1 MKRTT
6 LWKLLTGVLLVAVL
20 LPLFPGLNATE
31 VAAVTTDP
39 PLPYAMEQYGQHHSG
54 IYFTDTA
61 PGIDGQ
67 KDASYILMD
76 AFHDSSGQ
84 YNGVFVAA
92 REDGFGAGEIATEYV
107 PVKKWERQ
115 IVKEGKIYFDNFNYS
130 VKEIEKILTLDG
142 ENLKFKVFSDYIKV
156 DGDTVD
162 VFYTCLP
169 SLADLEEEIIYKES
183 DLPLRM
189 LAYGVARESCIIE
202 GRFDE
207 ANQWQIKFERGI
219 KSVVVPKKLKNVIIK
234 ERSFY

>member
-1 MKRTT
+1 MKIKDVVIKTA
-6 LWKLLTGVLLVAVL
+6 LL
-20 LPLFPGLNATE
+20 LN
-31 VAAVTTDP
+31 
-39 PLPYAMEQYGQHHSG
+39 
-54 IYFTDTA
+54 
-61 PGIDGQ
+61 
-67 KDASYILMD
+67 
-76 AFHDSSGQ
+76 
-84 YNGVFVAA
+84 
-92 REDGFGAGEIATEYV
+92 REDIISFIERGYAVNSDLTKKDLSTFVTMSNFIINELATEYV